1 MLEFLTSPIYRVNN
15 FVHDRNPSVERQYFQ
30 QQFGFPIKG
39 YPEDIESGDLAFIV
53 EVVNREMNES
63 PFTLKYLEIEPA
75 SYFKNLQCKDY
86 AICY

>member
-30 QQFGFPIKG
+30 QQFGFPI
-39 YPEDIESGDLAFIV
+39 
-53 EVVNREMNES
+53 
-63 PFTLKYLEIEPA
+63 
-75 SYFKNLQCKDY
+75 NLQCKDY